1 MSGMRFQLRLATV
14 KPGAMTSWVDEWH
27 EHVRPL
33 RLANGFA
40 VVGPWVGEDGETFV
54 CILGHDGDFDAA
66 DAAYSRSG
74 ERRALDPDPARHLA
88 EVRTWFMQTP
98 SRAPARGR

>member
-1 MSGMRFQLRLATV
+1 VSEMRFQLRLYTV
-14 KPGAMTSWVDEWH
+14 AAGAMEAFVDEWH

-33 RLANGFA
+33 RLAQGFSIA
-40 VVGPWVGEDGETFV
+40 GPWVGDDGVTFAWV
-54 CILGHDGDFDAA
+54 LGHDGDFEAA
-66 DAAYSRSG
+66 DEAYYASE

-88 EVRTWFMQTP
+88 ETQTWFMRSP